1 MLGPGGPLHEMGVET
16 QYTESIAV
24 LLKRMSSRMWDYSVS
39 GVAVDR
45 ARQAVHDRA
54 QLNWVTGATDQER
67 VPAACGASWLRPG
80 VALLLCL
87 CVRLCV

>member
-1 MLGPGGPLHEMGVET
+1 
-16 QYTESIAV
+16 V
-24 LLKRMSSRMWDYSVS
+24 LLKRISSRMWDYSVS

-45 ARQAVHDRA
+45 ARQAVHDRTK
-54 QLNWVTGATDQER
+54 LDWVTGATDQEL
-67 VPAACGASWLRPG
+67 VPAARGASWLRPG

>member
-39 GVAVDR
+39 GVAVDPVDR
-45 ARQAVHDRA
+45 ARQWCGLVAPCLVGVGGRRWRA
-54 QLNWVTGATDQER
+54 PQTFFVFCTRAPATDD
-67 VPAACGASWLRPG
+67 
-80 VALLLCL
+80 
-87 CVRLCV
+87 